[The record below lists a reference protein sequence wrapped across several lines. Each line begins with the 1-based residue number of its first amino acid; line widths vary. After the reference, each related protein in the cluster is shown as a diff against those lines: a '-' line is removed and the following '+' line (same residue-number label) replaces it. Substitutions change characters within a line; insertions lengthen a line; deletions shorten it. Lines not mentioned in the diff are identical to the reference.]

1 MNFHL
6 PVTLATSSYGP
17 LHGSPETDDTVTKHG
32 HNRLSAVPKRRL
44 SGLSFSRNTTTISMP
59 SRGHRV
65 SCIICAYNEAP
76 RIAAVLA
83 VASVH
88 PLLGEVIV
96 VDDGST
102 DGTADI
108 VRRFPSVRL
117 IECAE
122 NGGKSAAMAVG
133 IAAAEHE
140 WLMLLDA
147 DLKGLAPD
155 HITAL
160 AAPVL
165 SGRADVSMSLR
176 QNSLLIFRFIGLD
189 FVSGERVV
197 RKQLLDEALKEIHGL
212 PRFGIEVF
220 MNRRI
225 IARRLSIAV
234 THWPHVTQA
243 RKTEK
248 LGYWK
253 GVRAEWRMIAD
264 LLKVTYPLALISQ
277 TLQLFALRVDHPG
290 RARLSVRIRKPRDT
304 AA

>member
-1 MNFHL
+1 
-6 PVTLATSSYGP
+6 
-17 LHGSPETDDTVTKHG
+17 
-32 HNRLSAVPKRRL
+32 
-44 SGLSFSRNTTTISMP
+44 MP

-117 IECAE
+117 IECVV

-165 SGRADVSMSLR
+165 SGRAEVSMSLR